1 VEPPTQVVKVGKTGF
16 QALLLTA
23 LIVSTPRGDMKLPT
37 YLVGIS
43 EDAGKTWKF
52 IDTGKVG
59 NERLTKFF
67 PALSPDLKVPPKPAP
82 EMLKK

>member
-1 VEPPTQVVKVGKTGF
+1 VNTT
-16 QALLLTA
+16 
-23 LIVSTPRGDMKLPT
+23 RGDMKLPT
-37 YLVGIS
+37 YLIGVS

-67 PALSPDLKVPPKPAP
+67 PALSPELKVPPKPAP